1 MRRATLE
8 LGARLTDAGRIS
20 RPDDMFYL
28 FKPELF
34 EVMESGGEGR
44 WAELAAMIPDRRAY
58 FEHWRERGPSLPT
71 MLGTIPDTVPD
82 PIMIEVF
89 GLSGHF
95 LETLRGGPGGGSGAA
110 DAEIR
115 GFPAAK
121 GVAEG
126 VARVITNVTDLHTV
140 QPGEILVCGGTTTEW
155 TPGLRHHPGVR
166 VRHRRLAHAR
176 GDRQP
181 RVRHPLRRRHRG
193 GHHDDQNRRSGPGRR
208 PGGNG
213 PGPRVSPAPAGEAVL
228 DLAAIRAS
236 DAPRVGPKMARLGQ
250 LASAGWR
257 VPDGYAVTAGALEG
271 WLPPAALAE
280 LHRLFSAPTAGA
292 AAGRPEFGGH
302 QRLTQLSEQ
311 ARQLI
316 EGQSL
321 PSWLAD
327 AVADAHARLAARTGR
342 GALLRVAVRSS
353 AVGEDGHAASF
364 AGQYETY
371 LGVSGADEVLRHI
384 AKCWASGYSAHALD
398 YRRRFGGSSPL
409 RAHDLAVGVL
419 ELVDARSAGVA
430 FTLDPVT
437 GDRGRLVVEANWGL
451 GESVVSGQ
459 VTPDYW
465 TVERDSGRILERRV
479 GAKLV
484 WSVLADYRSGR
495 NRQRRRRR

>member
-1 MRRATLE
+1 M
-8 LGARLTDAGRIS
+8 S
-20 RPDDMFYL
+20 
-28 FKPELF
+28 
-34 EVMESGGEGR
+34 S
-44 WAELAAMIPDRRAY
+44 AA
-58 FEHWRERGPSLPT
+58 
-71 MLGTIPDTVPD
+71 
-82 PIMIEVF
+82 
-89 GLSGHF
+89 
-95 LETLRGGPGGGSGAA
+95 
-110 DAEIR
+110 
-115 GFPAAK
+115 
-121 GVAEG
+121 
-126 VARVITNVTDLHTV
+126 
-140 QPGEILVCGGTTTEW
+140 
-155 TPGLRHHPGVR
+155 
-166 VRHRRLAHAR
+166 
-176 GDRQP
+176 
-181 RVRHPLRRRHRG
+181 
-193 GHHDDQNRRSGPGRR
+193 
-208 PGGNG
+208 
-213 PGPRVSPAPAGEAVL
+213 AGEAVL
-228 DLAAIRAS
+228 DLAAVRAS

-250 LASAGWR
+250 LASTGWR

-292 AAGRPEFGGH
+292 AATAAVGAGPEFGGH

-353 AVGEDGHAASF
+353 AVSEDGHAASF

-371 LGVSGADEVLRHI
+371 LGVSGTDEVLRHI

-419 ELVDARSAGVA
+419 ELVDARSSGVA

-437 GDRGRLVVEANWGL
+437 GDPGRLVVEANWGL

-484 WSVLADYRSGR
+484 WSVLAEPGEGGGR
-495 NRQRRRRR
+495 GTVLAPLPAELAQTPCLSDDEVRYICQRATAIEEAEGTPQDVEWAIARDMEVPDSVYFLQHRPETTWATTTPAATPPGIPPASAPAPAKSFDPVQYALRNVFKVPGA